1 MGMGVLLLLPRR
13 RGGLVCA
20 REMPPCCVALAGWE
34 EALRAQRGCCGQG
47 GGIQQQLPAGHPVRN
62 RPRVGGRLAHCSPEA
77 PYCQVTRPAR
87 PQPHCSDRDACA
99 GPLREEVP
107 GGPARGPPR
116 PARSRLTQSCVAV
129 SLSAQTFGRM
139 SSPGRGS
146 QRPLLT

>member
-1 MGMGVLLLLPRR
+1 M
-13 RGGLVCA
+13 
-20 REMPPCCVALAGWE
+20 
-34 EALRAQRGCCGQG
+34 RAQRGCCGPG
-47 GGIQQQLPAGHPVRN
+47 AIPSSSFLRDTPGKTG
-62 RPRVGGRLAHCSPEA
+62 RVGGRLAHCSPEA